1 VTESDEPVRHRKPLR
16 RTAWT
21 LLIGGVVALVL
32 MVGVGLLILAD
43 GKDIEPGRPV
53 VWPAGEQGA
62 MYEHPG
68 LHEGG
73 PVNTPG
79 CAVLGLDGKPT
90 GQWLDW
96 RESVRLS
103 TGSSVQCE
111 EEAIFLTGTASAVV
125 SAVQGRW
132 FGAPITAMVV
142 GLLLFFP
149 RFTLAW
155 ARLSNGRFLRR

>member
-1 VTESDEPVRHRKPLR
+1 MTESVRKPLR

-32 MVGVGLLILAD
+32 MVGVGLLYMAG

-53 VWPAGEQGA
+53 AWPAGERGA
-62 MYEHPG
+62 VYKHPG
-68 LHEGG
+68 LQKDG

-79 CAVLGLDGKPT
+79 CTVLGSDGKPT

-96 RESVRLS
+96 SESVVLP
-103 TGSSVQCE
+103 TGSTIRCE
-111 EEAIFLTGTASAVV
+111 HEAIFLTGTASAVV
-125 SAVQGRW
+125 STVRGRL
-132 FGAPITAMVV
+132 FVVPITAMVV

-155 ARLSNGRFLRR
+155 ARMGNGRFLRR

>member
-1 VTESDEPVRHRKPLR
+1 VE
-16 RTAWT
+16 
-21 LLIGGVVALVL
+21 
-32 MVGVGLLILAD
+32 
-43 GKDIEPGRPV
+43 
-53 VWPAGEQGA
+53 WPAGEQGA
-62 MYEHPG
+62 VYQHPG

-73 PVNTPG
+73 PVNNPG

-90 GQWLDW
+90 GQSLDW
-96 RESVRLS
+96 RERVRLS
-103 TGSSVQCE
+103 TGSTVRCE

-149 RFTLAW
+149 RFTLAL
-155 ARLSNGRFLRR
+155 ARTGNGRFLRR